1 VGGVLGFY
9 IAKTRVKSLRHDI
22 KVVKIHPISIPLTQI
37 DGD

>member
-1 VGGVLGFY
+1 LGFY